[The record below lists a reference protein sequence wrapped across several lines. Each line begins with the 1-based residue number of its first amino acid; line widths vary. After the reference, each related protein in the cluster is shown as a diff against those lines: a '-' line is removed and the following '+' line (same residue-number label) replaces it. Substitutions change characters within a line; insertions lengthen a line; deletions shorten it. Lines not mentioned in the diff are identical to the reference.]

1 MKITTI
7 CLLAISTLITATVT
21 QAQTLRGSRSSMEH
35 QHGHAVNHG
44 YQFAHTSRDVDDMIQ
59 LGNLQRV
66 RPTPTMAIHNVSY
79 PYLQPAVKTLVERLS
94 AQYYNACGE
103 KMTVTSMTRP
113 IARQPSNAATDS
125 VHPTGM
131 AFDLRV
137 PSNSRCRRWLEQTLL
152 SLEGSRVLDVTRE
165 RRPPHYH
172 VATFP
177 EPYQAYLASILG
189 RTHDYEVQSGDTLV
203 AIAERSNTTV
213 SQLRAANNVRGDLIR
228 VGQMLTIPA
237 ESNSSAAMVAA
248 EQETAQQPTELEH
261 QVRRGET
268 LWRIANRY
276 RTSVDALRSQNG
288 LAGDMLKVGQVL
300 KVVVE

>member
-1 MKITTI
+1 MKITTTS
-7 CLLAISTLITATVT
+7 LLIMTMMTATAVSH
-21 QAQTLRGSRSSMEH
+21 AQTLRGSRSSMEQ
-35 QHGHAVNHG
+35 QHGHAVSHG

-66 RPTPTMAIHNVSY
+66 RPTPTMEIHNVSY
-79 PYLQPAVKTLVERLS
+79 PYLQPSVKTLVERLS

-113 IARQPSNAATDS
+113 IARQPANAANDS

-137 PSNSRCRRWLEQTLL
+137 PRNSRCRRWLEDTLL
-152 SLEGSRVLDVTRE
+152 SLESSQVLDVTRE

-189 RTHDYEVQSGDTLV
+189 NSHEYEVRSGDTLG
-203 AIAERSNTTV
+203 AIAARSNV
-213 SQLRAANNVRGDLIR
+213 SVGQLRAANSLRGDLIR
-228 VGQMLTIPA
+228 VGQVLTIPA
-237 ESNSSAAMVAA
+237 ESSGQATTVAQA
-248 EQETAQQPTELEH
+248 RQATELEH

-276 RTSVDALRSQNG
+276 RTSVDALRSRNG
-288 LAGDMLKVGQVL
+288 LAGDMLRVGQVL

>member
-1 MKITTI
+1 
-7 CLLAISTLITATVT
+7 
-21 QAQTLRGSRSSMEH
+21 MEQ
-35 QHGHAVNHG
+35 QHGHAVAHG
-44 YQFAHTSRDVDDMIQ
+44 YQFAHTSRDVNDMVQ

-66 RPTPTMAIHNVSY
+66 RPTPTMEIHNVSY
-79 PYLQPAVKTLVERLS
+79 PYLQPSVKTLVERLS

-113 IARQPSNAATDS
+113 IARQPANAANDS

-137 PSNSRCRRWLEQTLL
+137 PRNSRCRRWLEDTLL
-152 SLEGSRVLDVTRE
+152 SLESSQVLDVTRE

-189 RTHDYEVQSGDTLV
+189 HSHEYEVRPGDTLG
-203 AIAERSNTTV
+203 AIAARSNV
-213 SQLRAANNVRGDLIR
+213 SVGQLRAANSLRGDLIR
-228 VGQMLTIPA
+228 VGQVLTIPGETSGQA
-237 ESNSSAAMVAA
+237 TTVAQA
-248 EQETAQQPTELEH
+248 TRTTELEH

-276 RTSVDALRSQNG
+276 RTSVDALRSRNG
-288 LAGDMLKVGQVL
+288 LAGDMLRVGQVL